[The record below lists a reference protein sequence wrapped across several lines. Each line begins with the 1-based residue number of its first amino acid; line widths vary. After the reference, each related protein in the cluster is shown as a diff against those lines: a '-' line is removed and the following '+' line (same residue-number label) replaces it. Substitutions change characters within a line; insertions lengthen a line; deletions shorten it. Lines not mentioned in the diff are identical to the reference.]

1 MKDLSR
7 TNPEYLMNQLIS
19 NSFPEVFKNY
29 EEDDLECK
37 LAVYINELIDKDFD
51 KLINLLYRIDIS
63 EDKLTKALKA
73 EDKTQSSGNTIAKL
87 IIERQLNKLKI
98 REQICKKKIN
108 E

>member
-1 MKDLSR
+1 MKDLSI
-7 TNPEYLMNQLIS
+7 TNPEDLMNQLIS
-19 NSFPEVFKNY
+19 NSFAEVFKNY

-37 LAVYINELIDKDFD
+37 LAVYINELIDKDFN
-51 KLINLLYRIDIS
+51 KLINLLYRINIS

-87 IIERQLNKLKI
+87 ITERQLNKLKL
-98 REQICKKKIN
+98 REQFCKKKIN